1 MLDWVTEIVDAL
13 VPIVAIVSTMGAPVV
28 IAMLYFR
35 HINRREQR
43 LAEMLQAMIRSDQD
57 VPVELLHGLMA
68 LRRDDIDYLPRGA
81 VLTSIGVGVG
91 LFGWVGADSLEVVG
105 IGLLI
110 VAIGVGYLVLAKVR
124 RDNKP
129 AVD

>member
-1 MLDWVTEIVDAL
+1 MLDWVIEIVDAL
-13 VPIVAIVSTMGAPVV
+13 VPIVAIVSTMVAPVV

-110 VAIGVGYLVLAKVR
+110 VATGVGYLVLAKVR